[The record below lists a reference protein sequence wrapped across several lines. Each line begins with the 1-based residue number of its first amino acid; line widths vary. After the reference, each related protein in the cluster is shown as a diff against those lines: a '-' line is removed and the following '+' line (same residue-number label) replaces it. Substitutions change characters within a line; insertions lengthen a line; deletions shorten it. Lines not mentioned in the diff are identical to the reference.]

1 MSAAPTGKVPR
12 AVDQDDADAANCN
25 REPTRGQ
32 KAMER
37 EQSESPARK
46 LDELADRLGHRLV
59 NLFEML
65 ALFVIGGTI
74 VWAAVAEYIDMIE
87 RGRAS
92 IHDILLLFIYL
103 ELGAM
108 VGIYFRTNRLPV
120 EFLLF
125 LAITVITR
133 TLVQVEELNDTR
145 VMVLTGAVLVLA
157 IAVLLLHY
165 GVSRLPI
172 GARPRATDLGTD
184 SSRQSDGNGT

>member
-1 MSAAPTGKVPR
+1 LPR
-12 AVDQDDADAANCN
+12 SILDYWLDWVLRRN
-25 REPTRGQ
+25 E
-32 KAMER
+32 KMIER
-37 EQSESPARK
+37 EQGKNTIGK
-46 LDELADRLGHRLV
+46 LDEVADRVGHQLV
-59 NLFEML
+59 TLFEML

-74 VWAAVAEYIDMIE
+74 VWAAVAEYVDMIE
-87 RGRAS
+87 RGRAG

-133 TLVQVEELNDTR
+133 TLVQVEQLSDTR
-145 VMVLTGAVLVLA
+145 IMVLTGAVLILA

-165 GVSRLPI
+165 GVDRLPV
-172 GARPRATDLGTD
+172 GARRRAADLERNLASKMESGRD
-184 SSRQSDGNGT
+184 R

>member
-1 MSAAPTGKVPR
+1 MTLMPQTATGKLPG
-12 AVDQDDADAANCN
+12 DK
-25 REPTRGQ
+25 